1 MYTYINIYGQN
12 ERERERES
20 EKERERERERVR
32 EREKG
37 HVTRNKSF
45 RLLFQ
50 LHIYNNVIV
59 TVIK

>member
-12 ERERERES
+12 ERERES
-20 EKERERERERVR
+20 EKERERERERERVR

>member
-1 MYTYINIYGQN
+1 M
-12 ERERERES
+12 RERERARKRER
-20 EKERERERERVR
+20 ERERERERVR

-37 HVTRNKSF
+37 HVTRSKSF